1 MGANSFF
8 IDILLF
14 GELMGPLSV
23 IRYPLSDIR
32 FPLTGF
38 VRQGKAVRYVLI
50 AASGLYDGM
59 MYLQKQRAQAPLSS
73 GLHPQSGL
81 AQRAYCMPPKAAFK
95 TSIARQGDT
104 TILSGFAA
112 VNLKNLKNPRLQ
124 RSRPPLLFQTF
135 NHP

>member
-23 IRYPLSDIR
+23 SYVPVCCIPESKGVQEPVAPGSSHRQ
-32 FPLTGF
+32 TGSWS
-38 VRQGKAVRYVLI
+38 R
-50 AASGLYDGM
+50 
-59 MYLQKQRAQAPLSS
+59 
-73 GLHPQSGL
+73 SGL

-104 TILSGFAA
+104 TTLSGFAA
-112 VNLKNLKNPRLQ
+112 VKLKNLKNPRLQ

>member
-23 IRYPLSDIR
+23 IRY
-32 FPLTGF
+32 PLTGF

-59 MYLQKQRAQAPLSS
+59 MYLQKQRAQAPLSP
-73 GLHPQSGL
+73 GLRPQSGL
-81 AQRAYCMPPKAAFK
+81 VQRAYGMPQGGIIN
-95 TSIARQGDT
+95 SIAAKRQST
-104 TILSGFAA
+104 TLSCQRRLSNLRTLRTLGSAGA
-112 VNLKNLKNPRLQ
+112 VH
-124 RSRPPLLFQTF
+124 PPL
-135 NHP
+135 

>member
-14 GELMGPLSV
+14 GELMRLLSV
-23 IRYPLSDIR
+23 SYVPVCCILESKGCRSLSR
-32 FPLTGF
+32 RVKPPWGSH
-38 VRQGKAVRYVLI
+38 RQTWFWSR
-50 AASGLYDGM
+50 
-59 MYLQKQRAQAPLSS
+59 
-73 GLHPQSGL
+73 SGL

-104 TILSGFAA
+104 TTLSGFAA
-112 VNLKNLKNPRLQ
+112 VKLKNLKNPRLQ

-135 NHP
+135 NDP

>member
-14 GELMGPLSV
+14 GELMRPLSV
-23 IRYPLSDIR
+23 SYVPVCCILESKGVQEPVAPRVKPPWGSHR
-32 FPLTGF
+32 QTGF
-38 VRQGKAVRYVLI
+38 W
-50 AASGLYDGM
+50 S
-59 MYLQKQRAQAPLSS
+59 
-73 GLHPQSGL
+73 QSGL
-81 AQRAYCMPPKAAFK
+81 AQRAYGMSPKAAFK

-104 TILSGFAA
+104 TTLSGFAA
-112 VNLKNLKNPRLQ
+112 VKLKNLKNLKNPRLQ

>member
-14 GELMGPLSV
+14 GELMGSLSA
-23 IRYPLSDIR
+23 IR

-59 MYLQKQRAQAPLSS
+59 MYLQKQRA
-73 GLHPQSGL
+73 
-81 AQRAYCMPPKAAFK
+81 YCMPPKAAFK

-104 TILSGFAA
+104 TTLSGFAA
-112 VNLKNLKNPRLQ
+112 VKLKNLKNPRLQ

>member
-1 MGANSFF
+1 
-8 IDILLF
+8 
-14 GELMGPLSV
+14 MGPLSA
-23 IRYPLSDIR
+23 IRYPLSVIR

-59 MYLQKQRAQAPLSS
+59 IYLQKQRAQAPPSP
-73 GLHPQSGL
+73 GLRPQSGL
-81 AQRAYCMPPKAAFK
+81 AQRAYCMPLKAAFK

-104 TILSGFAA
+104 TTLSGFAA
-112 VNLKNLKNPRLQ
+112 VKLKNLKNLKNPRLQ

-135 NHP
+135 NDP

>member
-23 IRYPLSDIR
+23 S
-32 FPLTGF
+32 
-38 VRQGKAVRYVLI
+38 YVPVCCI
-50 AASGLYDGM
+50 PESKG
-59 MYLQKQRAQAPLSS
+59 AQAPLSP
-73 GLHPQSGL
+73 GLV
-81 AQRAYCMPPKAAFK
+81 QRAYGMPPKAAFK

-104 TILSGFAA
+104 TTLSGFAA
-112 VNLKNLKNPRLQ
+112 VNLKNLKNSRLQ